1 MSEQTPPDDRPTGP
15 VSGAHPDV
23 DELSAYAD
31 GELDTARAREVGA
44 HVDTCAGC
52 VDDLRALQLVAS
64 ELAALPAATMPADA
78 AARLDE
84 ALAQERRAQPAHTQ
98 PAHTQPTQGGD
109 VLPARRR
116 TGPGWATGAAAAVA
130 VGLLAVVG
138 IGALSKVGGGADSK
152 SAPAAAPQAVTDNAA
167 ESATTAVYHSGTNYS
182 SSDFDRQLTAVIKSP
197 ADVQVDQADG
207 YARLRQGSPPK
218 RAAATASPY
227 SAASGTSGE
236 SLNTS
241 SLQSIASDP
250 DRLRACVQALDPS
263 LAPVA
268 IDFATFEGKPVIVV
282 VFPPGPDV
290 PGQLQVYI
298 ADPECGVGGVDHT
311 RQTRFVIPR

>member
-44 HVDTCAGC
+44 HIDTCAGC

-138 IGALSKVGGGADSK
+138 IGALSKVRGGADSK

-167 ESATTAVYHSGTNYS
+167 ESATTAIHHSGTDYS
-182 SSDFDRQLTAVIKSP
+182 SSQFDSQLTAVIKSP
-197 ADVQVDQADG
+197 ADVQVDSANG
-207 YARLRQGSPPK
+207 YRLQGGSPPGS
-218 RAAATASPY
+218 AAATEAPKKRSSEAFNLTQASK
-227 SAASGTSGE
+227 
-236 SLNTS
+236 SLN
-241 SLQSIASDP
+241 LLASDP